1 MPRTPDDQTMIH
13 PDVHSVNVH
22 PSSPNAVIAPTGGGL
37 YVSSDGGAR
46 WQRLYRCYC
55 RAVWVDPG
63 RADHMVFG
71 PADSVDENGRIE
83 ETHNAGETWE
93 RADEGL
99 DTAWPRHM
107 VERFLE
113 VDGELLAVLS
123 NGELIAAP
131 LDTLKWR
138 SVIPAVQQVNAVAA
152 LEM

>member
-1 MPRTPDDQTMIH
+1 MIH